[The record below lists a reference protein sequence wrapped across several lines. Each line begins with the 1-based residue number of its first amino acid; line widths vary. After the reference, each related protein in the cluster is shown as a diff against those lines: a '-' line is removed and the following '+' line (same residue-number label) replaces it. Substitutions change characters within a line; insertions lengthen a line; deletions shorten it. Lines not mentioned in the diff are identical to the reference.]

1 MACFLLFGAFLDEFS
16 AFSGRPF
23 HVVDI
28 AIPEAQPPPS
38 PPPWPPNM
46 HTPPPRLGRGALSTC
61 VCFVAPLHE
70 PCDTAQV
77 LIGGLIGT
85 MMIYWFT
92 GLAIAGT
99 PY

>member
-1 MACFLLFGAFLDEFS
+1 
-16 AFSGRPF
+16 
-23 HVVDI
+23 
-28 AIPEAQPPPS
+28 
-38 PPPWPPNM
+38 
-46 HTPPPRLGRGALSTC
+46 
-61 VCFVAPLHE
+61 VCFVAPLRE